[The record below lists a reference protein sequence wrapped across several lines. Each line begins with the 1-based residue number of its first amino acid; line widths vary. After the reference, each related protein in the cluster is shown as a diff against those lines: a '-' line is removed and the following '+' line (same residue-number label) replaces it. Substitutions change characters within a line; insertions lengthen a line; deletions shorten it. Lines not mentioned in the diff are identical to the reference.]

1 MRLHPDRFW
10 LRSHGRQCRK
20 RVAVAVA
27 RIGLRPSQND
37 PMADPATEPA
47 PREAIVSDVAHVSA
61 IHDALD
67 EVHAVYRQNQTSSA
81 PYVIDIDE
89 ACFEF
94 KAHVGNGLSGGV
106 ARKIV
111 KAGGLF
117 CSHGAEMTFVVCKER
132 RSHFRH
138 VKRNS
143 GEDDGRVVASEKQRD
158 GAVCCPCSTDHLEA
172 QVALRDHDYT
182 KTPVL
187 FKVYRECKIHSDVVF
202 SAGPDVRVALEVRE
216 LDAGKRLFVTDVAY
230 TSAGSQRTLHRVE
243 VLRTHKASTTNRE
256 NRPFLEVRAEHVLY
270 ELHMPR
276 VPGSGVVLRCERI
289 GSTAAPPCVP
299 CAQAAA
305 KRAARAE
312 RLARARAAAEA
323 EAEDERVCREFEL
336 HYKFNISYE
345 TEAAEEEAKAR
356 AEAEAKAKAEA
367 RAKAEADARAKA
379 EADAKAKAEAD
390 AKAKAEAEAK
400 ARAES
405 DARAKAEADARAKA
419 GAKEMAYNTKRM
431 EAAASMMV
439 VPKPTCVTIG
449 TAMPEISQEEID
461 RRRKERMQ
469 RQAAQLPVK
478 KKRRKQLG

>member
-1 MRLHPDRFW
+1 M
-10 LRSHGRQCRK
+10 
-20 RVAVAVA
+20 
-27 RIGLRPSQND
+27 
-37 PMADPATEPA
+37 
-47 PREAIVSDVAHVSA
+47 
-61 IHDALD
+61 
-67 EVHAVYRQNQTSSA
+67 
-81 PYVIDIDE
+81 
-89 ACFEF
+89 
-94 KAHVGNGLSGGV
+94 
-106 ARKIV
+106 
-111 KAGGLF
+111 
-117 CSHGAEMTFVVCKER
+117 
-132 RSHFRH
+132 
-138 VKRNS
+138 
-143 GEDDGRVVASEKQRD
+143 
-158 GAVCCPCSTDHLEA
+158 
-172 QVALRDHDYT
+172 
-182 KTPVL
+182 
-187 FKVYRECKIHSDVVF
+187 
-202 SAGPDVRVALEVRE
+202 
-216 LDAGKRLFVTDVAY
+216 
-230 TSAGSQRTLHRVE
+230 
-243 VLRTHKASTTNRE
+243 
-256 NRPFLEVRAEHVLY
+256 
-270 ELHMPR
+270 
-276 VPGSGVVLRCERI
+276 
-289 GSTAAPPCVP
+289 
-299 CAQAAA
+299 
-305 KRAARAE
+305 
-312 RLARARAAAEA
+312 ARARAAAEA